1 MKRLNNKPFKKVS
14 SHSVLINWWL
24 SWYPALHCYN
34 LQYFRS
40 ISPVTVC
47 WWWRVIYIL
56 DVVVNSIT
64 IFCNRQ
70 RLITRKKRL
79 RLPLNDLA
87 VIKKVTLHIEIQ
99 CVKKPIS
106 IRRVD
111 SHCYIMNNKWCTLW
125 KTSHLMLINMLYIIS
140 LNIHKTLLYR

>member
-1 MKRLNNKPFKKVS
+1 MYS
-14 SHSVLINWWL
+14 LIVVTKL
-24 SWYPALHCYN
+24 VPRPAL
-34 LQYFRS
+34 LQS
-40 ISPVTVC
+40 TVLPVDFPSN
-47 WWWRVIYIL
+47 RLLIMESHLY
-56 DVVVNSIT
+56 
-64 IFCNRQ
+64 RQ

-125 KTSHLMLINMLYIIS
+125 QTSHLMLINMLYVYHWIFIKLCFMDNYINVDIVTSNMKRTIIVYMVFNFQTS
-140 LNIHKTLLYR
+140 

>member
-1 MKRLNNKPFKKVS
+1 M
-14 SHSVLINWWL
+14 
-24 SWYPALHCYN
+24 
-34 LQYFRS
+34 
-40 ISPVTVC
+40 
-47 WWWRVIYIL
+47 
-56 DVVVNSIT
+56 
-64 IFCNRQ
+64 FCNRQ

-125 KTSHLMLINMLYIIS
+125 QTSHLMLINMLYVYHWIFIKLCFMDNYINVDTWKEPS
-140 LNIHKTLLYR
+140 LYTWSSTFRRRKLYPWLFDQIPALFYLRDRYNCRIANC